1 MVMEM
6 VSDTVLTADVGVGV
20 GVGVGVAAAVSKDDG
35 SAVGIDDGIRQRQ
48 RAPCAVRERHPTQ
61 AQTGDTMEV

>member
-1 MVMEM
+1 M
-6 VSDTVLTADVGVGV
+6 VSDTVLTADV

-48 RAPCAVRERHPTQ
+48 RAPCAVRERAPSPHKLRREIRWKYSTRRR
-61 AQTGDTMEV
+61 